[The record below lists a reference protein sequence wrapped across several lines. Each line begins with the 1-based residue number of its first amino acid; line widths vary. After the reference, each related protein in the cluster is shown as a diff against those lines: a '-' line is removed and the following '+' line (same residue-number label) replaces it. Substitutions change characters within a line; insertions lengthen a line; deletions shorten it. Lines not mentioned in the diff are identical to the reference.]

1 MARHDVMP
9 YKKLTIQTQNRVGYL
24 TMASGSRFNKLT
36 INMLGELR
44 RAVAEL
50 AANQQVSCIVLSG
63 YPGESFAVGAD
74 IGQLRRFGPAEAFSF
89 AELGQGLFADMEQC
103 EKPIIGALNGIAM
116 GGGCDLALAC
126 DIRLASDSL
135 AIAHPGGKI
144 GILTGFC
151 GTQKLPRLV
160 GRNNAREIFL
170 TTDTY
175 DAASALRM
183 GLVDRVLPAA
193 EFWPAVV
200 AYAERIARQPLPA
213 LAAAKRLVN
222 ASQDV
227 DLKNGCLLE
236 QATVTALAAVS
247 TT

>member
-1 MARHDVMP
+1 MP
-9 YKKLTIQTQNRVGYL
+9 YKKLSIQEQNRVGYL

-36 INMLGELR
+36 ITMLGELK

-50 AANQQVSCIVLSG
+50 AADPQVSCIVLSG

-74 IGQLRRFGPAEAFSF
+74 IGQLLRFGPAEAFSF
-89 AELGQGLFADMEQC
+89 AELGQGLFADMEHC
-103 EKPIIGALNGIAM
+103 GKPIIGALNGIAM

-126 DIRLASDSL
+126 DIRLASDTL

-175 DAASALRM
+175 DARAALRM
-183 GLVDRVLPAA
+183 GLVDRVFPAT

-200 AYAERIARQPLPA
+200 AYAEKIASQPLPA

-222 ASQDV
+222 ASQDI
-227 DLKNGCLLE
+227 DLKNGCHLE
-236 QATVTALAAVS
+236 HAIVTALAAVPM
-247 TT
+247 T

>member
-1 MARHDVMP
+1 MP
-9 YKKLTIQTQNRVGYL
+9 YKKLIIQTQNRVGYL

-36 INMLGELR
+36 ITMLGELR

-50 AANQQVSCIVLSG
+50 AANEQVSCIVLSG

-74 IGQLRRFGPAEAFSF
+74 IGQLLRFGPAEAFSF

-103 EKPIIGALNGIAM
+103 GKPIVGALNGITM

-126 DIRLASDSL
+126 DIRLARDSL

-183 GLVDRVLPAA
+183 GLVDRVLPASG
-193 EFWPAVV
+193 FWPAVV

-236 QATVTALAAVS
+236 QATVTAVAAVS
-247 TT
+247 AT